1 MADEVP
7 GPTGAKDAGP
17 KDAARMPA
25 GAPVPPASRG
35 LPPGVCLPFEDKI
48 AYLDGV
54 AGDVGIVKGEW
65 ERLEGQV
72 YLYLWSWIA

>member
-1 MADEVP
+1 MTDGVP
-7 GPTGAKDAGP
+7 GPSGAEGAGP
-17 KDAARMPA
+17 ADAAEEPR
-25 GAPVPPASRG
+25 GGLVPPASRG

-48 AYLDGV
+48 GELDGV